1 MLSKASK
8 QNECKEDRGSLQ
20 DLDLNDDDGDTRE
33 PSSARMITAPML
45 SWRPP
50 TVQESLFTP
59 RQQLETVHEVVF
71 RSIKDGDSP
80 EIITIPNYCITDKVV
95 FYEVVT
101 CNKLLQWN
109 SWMRYCN
116 FAKLHSQ
123 LKGPARDLGVRL
135 PPFPK
140 KKSKLFYNHRS
151 TMFIEKRRVS
161 LQNYLRKV
169 NDDPAMRYSENFIWF
184 LLPAPRDGAS
194 FAHIEKLE
202 EKLDRPTYTK
212 MTWDSGSDDSMQTP
226 ARPLYSFL
234 PLAMV
239 MPDVMRDRKDSFSI
253 SPKEPKPL

>member
-1 MLSKASK
+1 MLSKQSK
-8 QNECKEDRGSLQ
+8 QNEYKEDSGSLN
-20 DLDLNDDDGDTRE
+20 DPDLNDYDGVTRE
-33 PSSARMITAPML
+33 PSPARMIPAPML
-45 SWRPP
+45 LWQPP
-50 TVQESLFTP
+50 SITQSLDSL
-59 RQQLETVHEVVF
+59 RQKPETVHEVVF
-71 RSIKDGDSP
+71 GSIKDGDSP

-151 TMFIEKRRVS
+151 TMFIERRRVS
-161 LQNYLRKV
+161 LQNYLQKV
-169 NDDPAMRYSENFIWF
+169 NDDPAMRYSENFLWF
-184 LLPAPRDGAS
+184 LLPSPRDGAS
-194 FAHIEKLE
+194 FAHIDKLE
-202 EKLDRPTYTK
+202 EKLDRPTSRP
-212 MTWDSGSDDSMQTP
+212 MTWDSGSDESMQTP
-226 ARPLYSFL
+226 TRPLLSFL

-239 MPDVMRDRKDSFSI
+239 MPDVMRDRKDSLSL
-253 SPKEPKPL
+253 SPREPKPL